1 MPTVRANGID
11 VYYERLGSGPP
22 LLWLNGSGSTVAPA
36 VIDFL
41 LEDG

>member
-1 MPTVRANGID
+1 VPIERANGIEVFD
-11 VYYERLGSGPP
+11 ERLGSGPP
-22 LLWLNGSGSTVAPA
+22 LLWLNGSGSTEAPA